1 MTQQNLPVRS
11 SRFWRGI
18 YMVTC
23 LDVIYSLGG
32 GESAYVE
39 ALVRLKQTFRRQ
51 DVMRAAHI
59 IQAMEKFEFK
69 QNLSSFK
76 RFAEWIRT
84 QFFHLNKIGEYS
96 AADLIERVFQR

>member
-1 MTQQNLPVRS
+1 
-11 SRFWRGI
+11 
-18 YMVTC
+18 
-23 LDVIYSLGG
+23 
-32 GESAYVE
+32 
-39 ALVRLKQTFRRQ
+39 
-51 DVMRAAHI
+51 MRAAHI